1 LRFLTGQPLFT
12 AATERANFRIIDQ
25 EVYAMEAMQN
35 LPETYQKVGTLDIS
49 KDQKLQVLLNV
60 IGLAAMI
67 GFAWLFLKAMTWL
80 RPESGLAGLSQVE
93 FRIGALSEFLGVVVV
108 IVGLSMFNVVLHE
121 AIHGLFFWLFT
132 RSRPRFAFKLAYAYA
147 AAPDWYIPRNQ
158 FLVTT
163 LAPLVLISLAGLLIF
178 AVAPISWLLPT
189 LFVITINAGG
199 AVGDLAVAGWL
210 LTQPPH
216 CLAQDRGD
224 AVTLYK

>member
-1 LRFLTGQPLFT
+1 
-12 AATERANFRIIDQ
+12 
-25 EVYAMEAMQN
+25 MEAVRQ

-49 KDQKLQVLLNV
+49 KDQKLQIILNLA
-60 IGLAAMI
+60 GLAAMA
-67 GFAWLFLKAMTWL
+67 GFAWLFYRALVWL
-80 RPESGLAGLSQVE
+80 RPDENPLGFTEFEIRIGSLPEWFGVAAAILGLA
-93 FRIGALSEFLGVVVV
+93 ALGVVV
-108 IVGLSMFNVVLHE
+108 HE

-178 AVAPISWLLPT
+178 AAAPASWLLPT
-189 LFVITINAGG
+189 WFVITMNAGG
-199 AVGDLAVAGWL
+199 AVGDLAVAVWL
-210 LTQPPH
+210 LTQPAR

>member
-1 LRFLTGQPLFT
+1 
-12 AATERANFRIIDQ
+12 
-25 EVYAMEAMQN
+25 MEAIQN

-49 KDQKLQVLLNV
+49 KDQRLQLLLNV
-60 IGLAAMI
+60 VGLAAMI
-67 GFAWLFLKAMTWL
+67 GFAWLFIQAMTWL
-80 RPESGLAGLSQVE
+80 RPDHGLAGLNQVE
-93 FRIGALSEFLGVVVV
+93 VRVGSLLEWLGIVGAVL
-108 IVGLSMFNVVLHE
+108 GLSMFNVLLHE

-178 AVAPISWLLPT
+178 AIAPASWLLPT

-210 LTQPPH
+210 LTQPAH
-216 CLAQDRGD
+216 CMAQDRGD